1 MKRIFNVIL
10 IFLLTSTISLLPGCH
25 FQPNLSQ
32 ELIAAIKTNDFDT
45 FEELLAQNPNL
56 DLKPYLFDL
65 DRQNM
70 PPLHYACLE
79 GKIDFVYRL
88 IEAGANVNNTNYS
101 NKSTP
106 LMVTLQYARKNKF
119 EIARF
124 LVESGADVTISA
136 YKWTALNYVFL
147 TPLSDKEE
155 AYDFAMLLIE
165 KGAKIDVGA
174 RGHVIFDAVKADNL
188 LMVKYLIEERNVDVN
203 LQDKSD
209 GYTLLIQAVEYGNIN
224 IVEYLLDKGAD
235 IIKTD
240 IEGKTAIDI
249 AKEKGFEEIL
259 ELLNH

>member
-1 MKRIFNVIL
+1 MKK
-10 IFLLTSTISLLPGCH
+10 ISLILVLSLIMCL
-25 FQPNLSQ
+25 FASCDFRPNLSQ
-32 ELIAAIKTNDFDT
+32 QLIAAIKTNDFDT

-147 TPLSDKEE
+147 TPLSDKQE

-188 LMVKYLIEERNVDVN
+188 FMVKYLIEERNVDVN

-235 IIKTD
+235 KSPTD
-240 IEGKTAIDI
+240 ANGKTALDI
-249 AKEKGFEEIL
+249 AKVKNFSEII
-259 ELLNH
+259 ELLNSH